1 MRPFKDFTLSKKYP
15 ALHESLPERHP
26 CKHHIPLSA
35 KVCNE
40 WKFWHKSSIFVFFFS
55 TDYYLIFV
63 EPDLCSAHPALCDD
77 LSTLVCGINWSTS
90 EGPFEP
96 VPCWHCASCMD
107 TGCRRTTISPALR
120 KSPKGWNPF
129 TKKFLTFYCKVY
141 LYCSLLSSSEVLL
154 LDFAIVLVK
163 TIKLWVLYQSVSIL
177 LVSHEMQSWPHAL
190 WSGDRPAFFRLFYL
204 AGESYSRVTV
214 CKYFNLLCLSY
225 DTEDRIQGAT
235 R

>member
-63 EPDLCSAHPALCDD
+63 EPDLCSAHPALWDD

-107 TGCRRTTISPALR
+107 TGCSRTAISPALR

-129 TKKFLTFYCKVY
+129 TKKFLTFYCKVF
-141 LYCSLLSSSEVLL
+141 L
-154 LDFAIVLVK
+154 
-163 TIKLWVLYQSVSIL
+163 IL
-177 LVSHEMQSWPHAL
+177 FFII
-190 WSGDRPAFFRLFYL
+190 FFRSFTFRFCNCFSKNHKALGSL
-204 AGESYSRVTV
+204 PV
-214 CKYFNLLCLSY
+214 CEHTPS
-225 DTEDRIQGAT
+225 
-235 R
+235 